1 MELDKDKMQEML
13 NFWQK
18 HREENPD
25 VSLIDFMKLTAEG
38 EASEELEVE
47 RDRAL
52 SDMLEKLND
61 KSRLELIADPA
72 KFQGKLRDYQ
82 KRGVSWLSYLE
93 SLGLNGCLA
102 DDMGLGKSAQVIA
115 RLLQEREVLST
126 TKETEKKT
134 EKAIAPSVLPTLLIA
149 PTSVVGNWQKEMEK
163 FAPEL
168 RSLIHHGP
176 QRLQDAK
183 AFKAAVQGCDMLITS
198 FTLVR
203 KDEKLLS
210 SVAWHRVVID
220 EAQNIKNPKAAQT
233 KAILKLPATHRLALT
248 GTPVENR
255 LLDLW
260 SIFNFLN
267 PGYLGKE
274 AQFRKLFEIP
284 IQKNGSRTQSA
295 ALKKLVEPFILRRL
309 KTDKSI
315 IQDLPDKVEQKLYCN
330 LTR

>member
-13 NFWQK
+13 EFWKK

-47 RDRAL
+47 RDQAL
-52 SDMLEKLND
+52 SDMLEKLHD
-61 KSRLELIADPA
+61 KSRLELIADPVR
-72 KFQGKLRDYQ
+72 FQGKLRDYQ

-126 TKETEKKT
+126 RKETKN
-134 EKAIAPSVLPTLLIA
+134 AVLPTLLIA

-176 QRLQDAK
+176 GRLQDVK
-183 AFKAAVQGCDMLITS
+183 AFKAAVKDCDMLITS
-198 FTLVR
+198 FTLAR

-210 SVAWHRVVID
+210 SVEWHRLVID

-233 KAILKLPATHRLALT
+233 KAILKLPATH
-248 GTPVENR
+248 
-255 LLDLW
+255 
-260 SIFNFLN
+260 
-267 PGYLGKE
+267 
-274 AQFRKLFEIP
+274 
-284 IQKNGSRTQSA
+284 
-295 ALKKLVEPFILRRL
+295 
-309 KTDKSI
+309 
-315 IQDLPDKVEQKLYCN
+315 
-330 LTR
+330 